1 MCRDFRVAAQPGGG
15 SRQAM
20 RILGP
25 LPPRGRRHR
34 QHRRPFN
41 VPCNMCRSPGLI
53 NHVESIVDRPISV
66 PEKQIGVC
74 PIADSI
80 AACSIQQHPIAMPVE
95 SRENR
100 PNG

>member
-1 MCRDFRVAAQPGGG
+1 
-15 SRQAM
+15 
-20 RILGP
+20 
-25 LPPRGRRHR
+25 
-34 QHRRPFN
+34 
-41 VPCNMCRSPGLI
+41 LI